1 MGYRLETMGYA
12 IREEWIGEKKN
23 EKKKRKKYGSKLSP
37 KSRKS
42 LFLIC
47 KLLKTLMLR
56 VIISN
61 GFCSYK

>member
-1 MGYRLETMGYA
+1 MGYA
-12 IREEWIGEKKN
+12 VREEWIGEKK
-23 EKKKRKKYGSKLSP
+23 KRKKKKKKYGLKLSP

-47 KLLKTLMLR
+47 KLLKTLVLR

>member
-1 MGYRLETMGYA
+1 MNYA
-12 IREEWIGEKKN
+12 INEKRIGKKKKK
-23 EKKKRKKYGSKLSP
+23 KKKRKKYGSKLSP

>member
-1 MGYRLETMGYA
+1 MGYA
-12 IREEWIGEKKN
+12 IREEWIGEKKKM
-23 EKKKRKKYGSKLSP
+23 KKKEKKYGSKLSP